1 MLYLVSDCKNPY
13 FNIAL
18 EDYLFS
24 SDNFGDDII
33 IVWRNEESIF
43 LGKNQ
48 NPYVEITHSLIN
60 DRKIP
65 LLRRISG
72 GGTVYHDLG
81 NVNMTFIQKNIKLDK
96 IDFIKYTKF
105 MQDMLLY
112 FGVKATYSDRKDLLV
127 DGKKISG
134 SAQCI
139 RGNKC
144 LYHGTLLFSSDL
156 NNLNKYLNTNKK
168 AKSNATK
175 SVKSEVANLNEYIDV
190 DVEEFINKI
199 KEYIVLNEENPCE
212 IVLNEKDLI
221 KINEKAEQIYS
232 KDKWVFEKTPKFN
245 ISIENEEN
253 LIVEINVNKW
263 RVKSFKI
270 KHKNSHEQIM
280 KEVILDKFIGE
291 LFFEKNI
298 MEIAKTE
305 YRQYIEIIKLV
316 F

>member
-1 MLYLVSDCKNPY
+1 MLYLVSDYKNPY

-18 EDYLFS
+18 EEYLFS
-24 SDNFGDDII
+24 SDKFRDDII
-33 IVWRNEESIF
+33 IVWRNEKSIF

-48 NPYVEITHSLIN
+48 NPYVEIAHSLIN

-81 NVNMTFIQKNIKLDK
+81 NVNMTFIQKNVKLDK

-105 MQDMLLY
+105 MQEMLGY

-127 DGKKISG
+127 DGKKVSG

-144 LYHGTLLFSSDL
+144 LYHGTLLFSSNL
-156 NNLNKYLNTNKK
+156 NNLSKYLNTNKK
-168 AKSNATK
+168 ATSNATK
-175 SVKSEVANLNEYIDV
+175 SVRSKVTNLNEYIDM
-190 DVEEFINKI
+190 DVEEFMDKI
-199 KEYIVLNEENPCE
+199 KEYIVLNVEAPNE
-212 IVLNEKDLI
+212 IILNDVDLEQ
-221 KINEKAEQIYS
+221 INQNTEQIYS
-232 KDKWVFEKTPKFN
+232 KDKWIFEKTPKFDTCIDGEDN
-245 ISIENEEN
+245 SV
-253 LIVEINVNKW
+253 VEISVNKW
-263 RVKSFKI
+263 RVKSFII
-270 KHKNSHEQIM
+270 KYKNS
-280 KEVILDKFIGE
+280 DKQVMLNKLIGE

-298 MEIAKTE
+298 MEIANKE
-305 YRQYIEIIKLV
+305 YRQYIDIIKAV

>member
-1 MLYLVSDCKNPY
+1 MLYLVSDYKNPY

-18 EDYLFS
+18 EEYLFS
-24 SDNFGDDII
+24 SDDFGDDII

-48 NPYVEITHSLIN
+48 NPYVEIEHSLIN
-60 DRKIP
+60 NRKIP

-81 NVNMTFIQKNIKLDK
+81 NVNMTFIQKNVKLDK

-105 MQDMLLY
+105 MQKMLDY

-156 NNLNKYLNTNKK
+156 NNLSRFLNTNKK
-168 AKSNATK
+168 AASNATK
-175 SVKSEVANLNEYIDV
+175 SVRSEVTNLNDYIDMDV
-190 DVEEFINKI
+190 DEFVYKI
-199 KEYIVLNEENPCE
+199 KEYIILNVDDSNE
-212 IVLNEKDLI
+212 IILKDVDLE
-221 KINEKAEQIYS
+221 KINQNAEQIYS
-232 KDKWVFEKTPKFN
+232 KDKWIFEKTPKFN
-245 ISIENEEN
+245 ICIKNQDN
-253 LIVEINVNKW
+253 LIVEISVNKW
-263 RVKSFKI
+263 IIKSFNI
-270 KHKNSHEQIM
+270 KYKDSDKQI
-280 KEVILDKFIGE
+280 ILDKLIGE

-298 MEIAKTE
+298 MEIVNME
-305 YRQYIEIIKLV
+305 YREYIDIIKSV

>member
-1 MLYLVSDCKNPY
+1 MLYLVNDCKNPY

-18 EDYLFS
+18 EEYLFS
-24 SDNFGDDII
+24 NDKFSDDII
-33 IVWRNEESIF
+33 IVWRNEKSIF

-48 NPYVEITHSLIN
+48 NPYVEIAHSLIN

-105 MQDMLLY
+105 MQEMLGY

-144 LYHGTLLFSSDL
+144 LYHGTLLFSSNL
-156 NNLNKYLNTNKK
+156 NNLSEYLNTNKK
-168 AKSNATK
+168 AISNATK
-175 SVKSEVANLNEYIDV
+175 SVRSEVTNLNQYIDM
-190 DVEEFINKI
+190 DVEEFIEKI
-199 KEYIVLNEENPCE
+199 KKYVILNVEDPNQIVLDNE
-212 IVLNEKDLI
+212 DLE
-221 KINEKAEQIYS
+221 KINQNAEQIYS
-232 KDKWVFEKTPKFN
+232 KDKWIFEKTPKFDIYIDGEDDSIME
-245 ISIENEEN
+245 IS
-253 LIVEINVNKW
+253 VNKW
-263 RVKSFKI
+263 RVKSFII
-270 KHKNSHEQIM
+270 KYKNNDKQ
-280 KEVILDKFIGE
+280 VILDKLIGE
-291 LFFEKNI
+291 LFSEKNI
-298 MEIAKTE
+298 MEIVNTE
-305 YRQYIEIIKLV
+305 YRKYIDIIKAV

>member
-1 MLYLVSDCKNPY
+1 MLYLVSDYKNPY

-18 EDYLFS
+18 EEYLFS
-24 SDNFGDDII
+24 SDDFGDDII

-48 NPYVEITHSLIN
+48 NPYVEIEHSLIN
-60 DRKIP
+60 NRKIP

-81 NVNMTFIQKNIKLDK
+81 NVNMTFIQKNVKLDK

-105 MQDMLLY
+105 MQKMLDY

-156 NNLNKYLNTNKK
+156 NNLSRFLNTNKK
-168 AKSNATK
+168 AASNATK
-175 SVKSEVANLNEYIDV
+175 SVRSEVTNLNDYIDMDV
-190 DVEEFINKI
+190 DEFVDKI
-199 KEYIVLNEENPCE
+199 KEYIILNVDDSNE
-212 IVLNEKDLI
+212 IILKDVDLE
-221 KINEKAEQIYS
+221 KINQNAEQIYS
-232 KDKWVFEKTPKFN
+232 KDKWIFEKTPKFN
-245 ISIENEEN
+245 ICIKNQDN
-253 LIVEINVNKW
+253 LIVEISVNKW
-263 RVKSFKI
+263 IIKSFNI
-270 KHKNSHEQIM
+270 KYKDSDKQI
-280 KEVILDKFIGE
+280 ILDKLIGE

-298 MEIAKTE
+298 MEIVNME
-305 YRQYIEIIKLV
+305 YREYIDIIKSV

>member
-1 MLYLVSDCKNPY
+1 MLYLVSDYKIPY
-13 FNIAL
+13 FNSAL
-18 EDYLFS
+18 EEYLFS
-24 SDNFGDDII
+24 SDDFGDDII

-48 NPYVEITHSLIN
+48 NPYVEIEHSLIN
-60 DRKIP
+60 NRKIP

-81 NVNMTFIQKNIKLDK
+81 NVNMTFIQKNVKLDK

-105 MQDMLLY
+105 MQKMLDY

-127 DGKKISG
+127 DGKKLSG

-156 NNLNKYLNTNKK
+156 NNLSRFLNTNKK
-168 AKSNATK
+168 AASNATK
-175 SVKSEVANLNEYIDV
+175 SVRSEVTNLNDYIDMDV
-190 DVEEFINKI
+190 DEFVDKI
-199 KEYIVLNEENPCE
+199 KEYIILNVDDSNE
-212 IVLNEKDLI
+212 IILKDVDLE
-221 KINEKAEQIYS
+221 KINQNAEQIYS
-232 KDKWVFEKTPKFN
+232 KDKWIFEKTPKFN
-245 ISIENEEN
+245 ICIKNQDN
-253 LIVEINVNKW
+253 LIVEISVNKW
-263 RVKSFKI
+263 IIKSFNI
-270 KHKNSHEQIM
+270 KYKDSDKQI
-280 KEVILDKFIGE
+280 ILDKLIGE

-298 MEIAKTE
+298 MEIVNME
-305 YRQYIEIIKLV
+305 YREYIDIIKSV

>member
-1 MLYLVSDCKNPY
+1 MLYLVSDYKNPY

-18 EDYLFS
+18 EEYLFS
-24 SDNFGDDII
+24 SDKFRDDII
-33 IVWRNEESIF
+33 IVWRNEKSIF

-48 NPYVEITHSLIN
+48 NPYVEIEHSLIN
-60 DRKIP
+60 NRKIP

-81 NVNMTFIQKNIKLDK
+81 NVNMTFIQKNVKLDK

-105 MQDMLLY
+105 MQKMLDY

-156 NNLNKYLNTNKK
+156 NNLSRFLNTNKK
-168 AKSNATK
+168 AASNATK
-175 SVKSEVANLNEYIDV
+175 SVRSEVTNLNDYIDMDV
-190 DVEEFINKI
+190 DEFVDKI
-199 KEYIVLNEENPCE
+199 KEYIILNVDDSNE
-212 IVLNEKDLI
+212 IILKDVDLE
-221 KINEKAEQIYS
+221 KINQNAEQIYS
-232 KDKWVFEKTPKFN
+232 KDKWIFEKTPKFN
-245 ISIENEEN
+245 ICIKNQDN
-253 LIVEINVNKW
+253 LIVEISVNKW
-263 RVKSFKI
+263 IIKSFNI
-270 KHKNSHEQIM
+270 KYKDSDKQI
-280 KEVILDKFIGE
+280 ILDKLIGE

-298 MEIAKTE
+298 MEIVNME
-305 YRQYIEIIKLV
+305 YREYIDIIKSV

>member
-1 MLYLVSDCKNPY
+1 MLYLVSDYKNPY

-18 EDYLFS
+18 EEYLFS
-24 SDNFGDDII
+24 SDDFGDDII

-48 NPYVEITHSLIN
+48 NPYVEIEHSLIN
-60 DRKIP
+60 NRKIP

-81 NVNMTFIQKNIKLDK
+81 NVNMTFIQKNVKLDK

-105 MQDMLLY
+105 MQKMLDY

-156 NNLNKYLNTNKK
+156 NNLSRFLNTNKK
-168 AKSNATK
+168 AASNATK
-175 SVKSEVANLNEYIDV
+175 SVRSEVTNLNDYIDMDV
-190 DVEEFINKI
+190 DEFVDKI
-199 KEYIVLNEENPCE
+199 KEYIILNVDDSNE
-212 IVLNEKDLI
+212 IILKDVDLE
-221 KINEKAEQIYS
+221 KINQNAEQIYS
-232 KDKWVFEKTPKFN
+232 KDKWIFEKTPKFN
-245 ISIENEEN
+245 ICIKNQDN
-253 LIVEINVNKW
+253 LIVEISVNKW
-263 RVKSFKI
+263 IIKSFNI
-270 KHKNSHEQIM
+270 KYKDSDKQI
-280 KEVILDKFIGE
+280 ILDKLIGE

-298 MEIAKTE
+298 MEIVNME
-305 YRQYIEIIKLV
+305 YREYIDIIKSV
-316 F
+316 FW

>member
-1 MLYLVSDCKNPY
+1 MLYLVSDYKNPY

-18 EDYLFS
+18 EEYLFS
-24 SDNFGDDII
+24 SDKFRDDII
-33 IVWRNEESIF
+33 IVWRNEKSIF

-48 NPYVEITHSLIN
+48 NPYVEIAHSLIN

-81 NVNMTFIQKNIKLDK
+81 NVNMTFIQKNVKLDK

-105 MQDMLLY
+105 MQEMLGY

-127 DGKKISG
+127 DGKKVSG

-156 NNLNKYLNTNKK
+156 NNLSRFLNTNKK
-168 AKSNATK
+168 AASNATK
-175 SVKSEVANLNEYIDV
+175 SVRSEVTNLNDYIDMDV
-190 DVEEFINKI
+190 DEFVDKI
-199 KEYIVLNEENPCE
+199 KEYIILNVDDSNE
-212 IVLNEKDLI
+212 IILKDVDLE
-221 KINEKAEQIYS
+221 KINQNAEQIYS
-232 KDKWVFEKTPKFN
+232 KDKWIFEKTPKFN
-245 ISIENEEN
+245 ICIKNQDN
-253 LIVEINVNKW
+253 LIVEISVNKW
-263 RVKSFKI
+263 IIKSFNI
-270 KHKNSHEQIM
+270 KYKDSDKQI
-280 KEVILDKFIGE
+280 ILDKLIGE

-298 MEIAKTE
+298 MEIVNME
-305 YRQYIEIIKLV
+305 YREYIDIIKSV

>member
-1 MLYLVSDCKNPY
+1 MLYLVSDYKNPY

-18 EDYLFS
+18 EEYLFS
-24 SDNFGDDII
+24 SDDFGDDII

-48 NPYVEITHSLIN
+48 NPYVEIEHSLIN
-60 DRKIP
+60 NRKIP

-81 NVNMTFIQKNIKLDK
+81 NVNMTFIQKNVKLDK

-105 MQDMLLY
+105 MQKMLDY

-156 NNLNKYLNTNKK
+156 NNLSRFLNTNKK
-168 AKSNATK
+168 AASNATK
-175 SVKSEVANLNEYIDV
+175 SVRSEVTNLNDYIDMDV
-190 DVEEFINKI
+190 DEFVDKI
-199 KEYIVLNEENPCE
+199 KEYIILNVDDSNE
-212 IVLNEKDLI
+212 IILKDVDLE
-221 KINEKAEQIYS
+221 KINQNAEQIYS
-232 KDKWVFEKTPKFN
+232 KDKWIFEKTPKFN
-245 ISIENEEN
+245 ICIKNQDN
-253 LIVEINVNKW
+253 LIVEISVNKW
-263 RVKSFKI
+263 IIKSFNI
-270 KHKNSHEQIM
+270 KYKDSDKQI
-280 KEVILDKFIGE
+280 ILDKLIGE

-298 MEIAKTE
+298 MEIVNME
-305 YRQYIEIIKLV
+305 YREYIDIIKSV
-316 F
+316 FC

>member
-1 MLYLVSDCKNPY
+1 MLYLVSDYKNPY

-18 EDYLFS
+18 EEYLFS
-24 SDNFGDDII
+24 SDDFGDDII

-48 NPYVEITHSLIN
+48 NPYVEIEHSLIN
-60 DRKIP
+60 NRKIP

-81 NVNMTFIQKNIKLDK
+81 NVNMTFIQKNVKLDK

-105 MQDMLLY
+105 MQKMLDY

-156 NNLNKYLNTNKK
+156 NNLSRFLNTNKK
-168 AKSNATK
+168 AASNATK
-175 SVKSEVANLNEYIDV
+175 SVRSEVTNLNDYIDMDV
-190 DVEEFINKI
+190 DEFVDKI
-199 KEYIVLNEENPCE
+199 KEYIILNVDDSNE
-212 IVLNEKDLI
+212 IILKDVDLE
-221 KINEKAEQIYS
+221 KINQNAEQIYS
-232 KDKWVFEKTPKFN
+232 KDKWIFEKTPKFN
-245 ISIENEEN
+245 ICIKNQDN
-253 LIVEINVNKW
+253 LIVEISVNKW
-263 RVKSFKI
+263 IIKSFNI
-270 KHKNSHEQIM
+270 KYKDSDKQI
-280 KEVILDKFIGE
+280 ILDKLIGE

-298 MEIAKTE
+298 MEIVNME
-305 YRQYIEIIKLV
+305 YREYIDIIKSV
-316 F
+316 

>member
-1 MLYLVSDCKNPY
+1 MLYLVSDYKNPY

-18 EDYLFS
+18 EEYLFS
-24 SDNFGDDII
+24 SDNFDDDII

-48 NPYVEITHSLIN
+48 NPYVEIAHSLIN

-81 NVNMTFIQKNIKLDK
+81 NVNMTFIQKNVKLDK

-105 MQDMLLY
+105 MQEMLGY

-127 DGKKISG
+127 DGKKVSG

-144 LYHGTLLFSSDL
+144 LYHGTLLFSSNL
-156 NNLNKYLNTNKK
+156 NNLSEYLNTNKK
-168 AKSNATK
+168 ATSNATK
-175 SVKSEVANLNEYIDV
+175 SVRSKVTNLNEYIDM
-190 DVEEFINKI
+190 DVEEFMDKI
-199 KEYIVLNEENPCE
+199 KEYIVLNVEAPNE
-212 IVLNEKDLI
+212 IILNDVDLEQ
-221 KINEKAEQIYS
+221 INQNTEQIYS
-232 KDKWVFEKTPKFN
+232 KDKWIFEKTPKFDTCIDGEDN
-245 ISIENEEN
+245 SV
-253 LIVEINVNKW
+253 VEISVNKW
-263 RVKSFKI
+263 RVKSFII
-270 KHKNSHEQIM
+270 KYKNSDNQVM
-280 KEVILDKFIGE
+280 LNKLIGE

-298 MEIAKTE
+298 MEIANEK
-305 YRQYIEIIKLV
+305 YRQYIDIIKAV

>member
-1 MLYLVSDCKNPY
+1 MLYLVSDYKNPY

-18 EDYLFS
+18 EEYLFS
-24 SDNFGDDII
+24 SDDFGDDII

-48 NPYVEITHSLIN
+48 NPYVEIEHSLIN
-60 DRKIP
+60 NRKIP

-72 GGTVYHDLG
+72 VGTVYHDLG
-81 NVNMTFIQKNIKLDK
+81 NVNMTFIQKNVKLDK

-105 MQDMLLY
+105 MQKMLDY

-156 NNLNKYLNTNKK
+156 NNLSRFLNTNKK
-168 AKSNATK
+168 AASNATK
-175 SVKSEVANLNEYIDV
+175 SVRSEVTNLNDYIDMDV
-190 DVEEFINKI
+190 DEFVDKI
-199 KEYIVLNEENPCE
+199 KEYIILNVDDSNE
-212 IVLNEKDLI
+212 IILKDVDLE
-221 KINEKAEQIYS
+221 KINQNAEQIYS
-232 KDKWVFEKTPKFN
+232 KDKWIFEKTPKFN
-245 ISIENEEN
+245 ICIKNQDN
-253 LIVEINVNKW
+253 LIVEISVNKW
-263 RVKSFKI
+263 IIKSFNI
-270 KHKNSHEQIM
+270 KYKDSDKQI
-280 KEVILDKFIGE
+280 ILDKLIGE

-298 MEIAKTE
+298 MEIVNME
-305 YRQYIEIIKLV
+305 YREYIDIIKSV

>member
-1 MLYLVSDCKNPY
+1 MLYLVSDYKNPY

-18 EDYLFS
+18 EEYLFS
-24 SDNFGDDII
+24 SDNFDDDII

-48 NPYVEITHSLIN
+48 NPYVEIAHSLIN

-81 NVNMTFIQKNIKLDK
+81 NVNMTFIQKNVKLDK

-105 MQDMLLY
+105 MQKMLDY

-144 LYHGTLLFSSDL
+144 LYHGTLLFSSNL
-156 NNLNKYLNTNKK
+156 NNLSEYLNTNKK
-168 AKSNATK
+168 ATSNATK
-175 SVKSEVANLNEYIDV
+175 SVRSKVTNLNEYIDM
-190 DVEEFINKI
+190 DVEEFMDKI
-199 KEYIVLNEENPCE
+199 KEYIVLNVEAPNE
-212 IVLNEKDLI
+212 IILNDVDLEQ
-221 KINEKAEQIYS
+221 INQNTEQIYS
-232 KDKWVFEKTPKFN
+232 KDKWIFEKTPKFDTCIDGEDN
-245 ISIENEEN
+245 SV
-253 LIVEINVNKW
+253 VEISVNKW
-263 RVKSFKI
+263 RVKSFII
-270 KHKNSHEQIM
+270 KYKNS
-280 KEVILDKFIGE
+280 DKQVMLNKLIGE

-298 MEIAKTE
+298 MEIANEK
-305 YRQYIEIIKLV
+305 YRQYIDIIKAV

>member
-1 MLYLVSDCKNPY
+1 MLYLVSDYKNPY

-18 EDYLFS
+18 EEYLFS
-24 SDNFGDDII
+24 SDNFDDDII

-48 NPYVEITHSLIN
+48 NPYVEIAHSLIN

-81 NVNMTFIQKNIKLDK
+81 NVNMTFIQKNVKLDK

-105 MQDMLLY
+105 MQEMLGY

-144 LYHGTLLFSSDL
+144 LYHGTLLFSSNL
-156 NNLNKYLNTNKK
+156 NNLSEFLNTNKN
-168 AKSNATK
+168 ATSNATK
-175 SVKSEVANLNEYIDV
+175 SVRSEVTNLNQYIDMG
-190 DVEEFINKI
+190 VEEFIEKI
-199 KEYIVLNEENPCE
+199 KEYIILNVEAPDQ
-212 IVLNEKDLI
+212 IVLNDEDLEKI
-221 KINEKAEQIYS
+221 SQNAEQIYS
-232 KDKWVFEKTPKFN
+232 KDRWIFEKTPKFDICIDGEDN
-245 ISIENEEN
+245 SV
-253 LIVEINVNKW
+253 VEISVNKW
-263 RVKSFKI
+263 RVKSFII
-270 KHKNSHEQIM
+270 KYKNSDKQVM
-280 KEVILDKFIGE
+280 LNKFIGE

-298 MEIAKTE
+298 MEIANEE
-305 YRQYIEIIKLV
+305 YRQYIDIIKAV

>member
-1 MLYLVSDCKNPY
+1 MLYLVSDYKNPY

-18 EDYLFS
+18 EEYLFS
-24 SDNFGDDII
+24 SDKFRDDII
-33 IVWRNEESIF
+33 IVWRNEKSIF

-48 NPYVEITHSLIN
+48 NPYVEIAHSLIN

-81 NVNMTFIQKNIKLDK
+81 NVNMTFIQKNVKLDK

-105 MQDMLLY
+105 MQEMLGY

-127 DGKKISG
+127 DGKKVSG

-144 LYHGTLLFSSDL
+144 LYHGTLLFSSNL
-156 NNLNKYLNTNKK
+156 NNLSKYLNTNKK
-168 AKSNATK
+168 ATSNATK
-175 SVKSEVANLNEYIDV
+175 SVRSKVTNLNEYIDM
-190 DVEEFINKI
+190 DVEEFMDKI
-199 KEYIVLNEENPCE
+199 KEYIVLNVEAPNE
-212 IVLNEKDLI
+212 IILNDVDLEQ
-221 KINEKAEQIYS
+221 INQNTEQIYS
-232 KDKWVFEKTPKFN
+232 KDKWIFEKTPKFDTCIDGEDN
-245 ISIENEEN
+245 SV
-253 LIVEINVNKW
+253 VEISVNKW
-263 RVKSFKI
+263 RVKSFII
-270 KHKNSHEQIM
+270 KYKNS
-280 KEVILDKFIGE
+280 DKQVMLNKLIGE

-298 MEIAKTE
+298 MEIANEK
-305 YRQYIEIIKLV
+305 YRQYIDIIKAV

>member
-1 MLYLVSDCKNPY
+1 MLYLVSDYKNPY

-18 EDYLFS
+18 EEYLFS
-24 SDNFGDDII
+24 SDKFRDDII
-33 IVWRNEESIF
+33 IVWRNEKSIF

-48 NPYVEITHSLIN
+48 NPYVEIAHSLIN

-81 NVNMTFIQKNIKLDK
+81 NVNMTFIQKNVKLDK

-105 MQDMLLY
+105 MQEMLGY

-127 DGKKISG
+127 DGKKVSG

-144 LYHGTLLFSSDL
+144 LYHGTLLFSSNL
-156 NNLNKYLNTNKK
+156 NNLSKYLNTNKK
-168 AKSNATK
+168 ATSNATK
-175 SVKSEVANLNEYIDV
+175 SVRSKVTNLNEYIDM
-190 DVEEFINKI
+190 DVEEFMDKI
-199 KEYIVLNEENPCE
+199 KEYIVLNTEAPNE
-212 IVLNEKDLI
+212 IILNDVDLEQ
-221 KINEKAEQIYS
+221 INKNAEQIYS
-232 KDKWVFEKTPKFN
+232 KDKWTFEKTPKFDICIDGEDN
-245 ISIENEEN
+245 SV
-253 LIVEINVNKW
+253 VEISVNKW
-263 RVKSFKI
+263 RVKSFII
-270 KHKNSHEQIM
+270 KYKNS
-280 KEVILDKFIGE
+280 DKQVMLNKLIGE

-298 MEIAKTE
+298 MEIANEK
-305 YRQYIEIIKLV
+305 YRQYIDIIKAV

>member
-1 MLYLVSDCKNPY
+1 MLYLVSDYKNPY

-18 EDYLFS
+18 EEYLFS
-24 SDNFGDDII
+24 SDDFGDDII

-48 NPYVEITHSLIN
+48 NPYVEIEHSLIN
-60 DRKIP
+60 NRKIP

-81 NVNMTFIQKNIKLDK
+81 NVNMTFIQKNVKLDK

-105 MQDMLLY
+105 MQKMLDY

-144 LYHGTLLFSSDL
+144 LYHGTLLFSSNL
-156 NNLNKYLNTNKK
+156 NNLSEYLNTNKK
-168 AKSNATK
+168 ATSNATK
-175 SVKSEVANLNEYIDV
+175 SVRSKVTNLNEYIDM
-190 DVEEFINKI
+190 DVEEFMDKI
-199 KEYIVLNEENPCE
+199 KEYIVLNTEAPNE
-212 IVLNEKDLI
+212 IILNDVDLEQ
-221 KINEKAEQIYS
+221 INQNTEQIYS
-232 KDKWVFEKTPKFN
+232 KDKWIFEKTPKFDTCIDGEDN
-245 ISIENEEN
+245 SV
-253 LIVEINVNKW
+253 VEISVNKW
-263 RVKSFKI
+263 RVKSFII
-270 KHKNSHEQIM
+270 KYKNS
-280 KEVILDKFIGE
+280 DKQVMLNKLIGE

-298 MEIAKTE
+298 MEIANEK
-305 YRQYIEIIKLV
+305 YRQYIDIIKAV